1 MEYQRVVLYRFKKIL
16 TLESVV
22 GFTFI

>member
-22 GFTFI
+22 RFSLI